1 MHLLALEQNYS
12 HAKQLM
18 LNVTVI
24 QYTWLLCTY
33 YSLFFLSY
41 SLISS
46 STYLVEVLS
55 VLAIYNSFYSQS
67 LQQVNGLAIYYLPLQ
82 VAAAMRRKSKEATG
96 KSRSNPNHHRLV
108 NEKPR
113 RYVFSMYLTVFSM
126 FFQCI
131 WLCFQCIINVFSM
144 YYQCIFDVFSM
155 YFQCIYNVFSMY
167 YQCIWLY
174 FQCIYNVFSMYL
186 TVFSMY
192 FQCIFNVISMCY
204 QCIIYVFS
212 MY

>member
-1 MHLLALEQNYS
+1 MHLLFS
-12 HAKQLM
+12 
-18 LNVTVI
+18 I
-24 QYTWLLCTY
+24 
-33 YSLFFLSY
+33 FLSY

-126 FFQCI
+126 YY
-131 WLCFQCIINVFSM
+131 QCIINVFSMYFQCITVFSM

-167 YQCIWLY
+167 YQCI
-174 FQCIYNVFSMYL
+174 
-186 TVFSMY
+186 
-192 FQCIFNVISMCY
+192 
-204 QCIIYVFS
+204 
-212 MY
+212 